1 MAENWQ
7 AGQSL
12 VGLRMYASRGGF
24 DGARFA
30 GFLKVVN
37 ICTFFE
43 IKGTQIELFTFFI
56 FLGFFIALKPTVRF

>member
-24 DGARFA
+24 DGARFK
-30 GFLKVVN
+30 GFLNVVN
-37 ICTFFE
+37 FCTFFE

-56 FLGFFIALKPTVRF
+56 FLSFFIDANPTVVF